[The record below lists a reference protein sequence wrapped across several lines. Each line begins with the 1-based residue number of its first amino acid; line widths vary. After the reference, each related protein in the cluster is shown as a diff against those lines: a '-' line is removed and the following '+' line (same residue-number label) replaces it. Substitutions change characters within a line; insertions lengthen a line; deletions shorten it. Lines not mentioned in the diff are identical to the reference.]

1 MGRSCRQPEWE
12 RWRERERERERD
24 GWRGGR
30 EAEIDPSRRATRSP
44 GGSGRVVVVVGE
56 GVLGGA
62 REPGGAENG
71 GGGPARAERR
81 CRGGTGPA
89 AQPSAADCTGPA
101 GSPAG
106 GRAGV
111 LVALAAVGKAA
122 GTAVR
127 SPPSEVTTSEAVHA
141 RGCRPPRTGGG
152 FPPMVGDPSLGVAWV
167 DDSAAG
173 LIREGRGW
181 RVVRSLWTSP
191 RGA

>member
-1 MGRSCRQPEWE
+1 MGEMA
-12 RWRERERERERD
+12 RERERERERRVE
-24 GWRGGR
+24 RGER
-30 EAEIDPSRRATRSP
+30 SRDRPQQESNSEP

-127 SPPSEVTTSEAVHA
+127 SPPSEVTTSEKMRA
-141 RGCRPPRTGGG
+141 RGCRPPHTGGG
-152 FPPMVGDPSLGVAWV
+152 FTPMVGDPSLGVAWV